1 MSKSSIILQ
10 ESLMAFKDVDKQVN
24 FPKLEEKVLETWKKD
39 KLFEKSLKKN
49 ENNESYIFYDG
60 PPFATGLPHYGHI
73 LPGTIK
79 DIIPR
84 YQTMKGKYVARKWG
98 WDCHG
103 LPVENLIEKELN
115 LNSKKEILSYGIDKF
130 NEACRNSVLRY
141 TSEWEKT
148 IERMGRWVDFRNS
161 YRTMDPKYMESIW
174 WVFKSLWEKGLIYE
188 GFKILPYCPRCTTP
202 LSNFETNQGYKDV
215 QDPAVT
221 IAFKLKDEDNTYILA
236 WTTTPWTLP
245 SNTGLAVGKDI
256 EYVKVKDGDKYYILA
271 ADLLG
276 RYYKDVGRVEIAARF
291 KGPELVGKKYEPLFP
306 YFAHLENEGAFRV
319 VIGHH
324 VTTESGTGI
333 VHIAPGF
340 GEDDAEIGRKE
351 GLPALCPIDQEA
363 RFTDEVPDYKGIQV
377 KKADK
382 DIIKRLKAEGK
393 LIRQETYQHSY
404 PHCWRCDE
412 PLIYRAVS
420 SWFVNIQKIKDKMI
434 AANEKIN
441 WMPDHIKHG
450 RFGKWI
456 EQARDW
462 AISRNRYWGCP
473 IPVWKCEECGEVICV
488 GSIEELEKLSG
499 RKITDIHKHYVD
511 PITLKCKCGHE
522 MHRVDEVL
530 DCWFESGSMPYA
542 QVHYPFENKEKFEAN
557 YPADFIAEGLDQTR
571 GWFYTLVVLGAA
583 LFDKNAFKNVV
594 VNGLVLAEDGRKMSK
609 RLRNYPDI
617 DEVFN
622 KYGADAL
629 RLYLMNSA
637 AVKAGDLLFSEN
649 GITEVL
655 RNYHLP
661 LWNSYSFFVTYANV
675 DGWTPD
681 QKVTTFTNPLDI
693 WLNSVTEKLVA
704 AVDGALSSYD
714 FQTAIKCLY
723 KYIDDLTNWYIRRS
737 RRRFWKSEDDT
748 DKKAAYTALYNA
760 LMKFTVLAAPI
771 APYLSDYIYTNLRTA
786 DMPESVHLCDYPT
799 ENAALRVKELETE
812 MELVQKTVEMG
823 RSLRAKVGINLR
835 KPLGAA
841 FLITKND
848 TERALLQKMESIIK
862 EELNVKSVVYEGEE
876 EKLVHLS
883 CKANFRVLGKK
894 VGKDMKEVAGLVAAF
909 TGAEANALESGNAVE
924 VKLANGTSYSLTNED
939 VIVERQEK
947 EGLTILNDGSLTIAL
962 DTVLTQ
968 DLIDEGIVREFIRHI
983 QNLRKD
989 SGLDVTDRIKILYDA
1004 PAEIAK
1010 AIESLSNV
1018 IKDETLAVEIAAD
1031 TSASVEAEVDEKKIK
1046 IGVMKK

>member
-1 MSKSSIILQ
+1 
-10 ESLMAFKDVDKQVN
+10 MAFKDVDKQVN

-148 IERMGRWVDFRNS
+148 IERMGRWVDFHNS

-221 IAFKLKDEDNTYILA
+221 IAFKLKDKTDTYILA

-271 ADLLG
+271 SDLLG
-276 RYYKDVGRVEIAARF
+276 RYYKDVNSVEIAARF

-363 RFTDEVPDYKGIQV
+363 KFTDEVPDYKGIQV

-434 AANEKIN
+434 AANEQIN

-488 GSIEELEKLSG
+488 GSIAELEQLSG
-499 RKITDIHKHYVD
+499 KKITDIHKHYVD

-704 AVDGALSSYD
+704 AVDGALGSYD
-714 FQTAIKCLY
+714 FQTAIKSLY

-737 RRRFWKSEDDT
+737 RRRFWKSEDDN

-771 APYLSDYIYTNLRTA
+771 APYLSDYIYTQLRTD

-835 KPLGAA
+835 KPLKAV

-924 VKLANGTSYSLTNED
+924 VKLANGTAYSLTNED

-989 SGLDVTDRIKILYDA
+989 SGLDVTDRIKIIYDA
-1004 PAEIAK
+1004 PADIAK
-1010 AIESLSNV
+1010 AIENLANV

-1031 TSASVEAEVDEKKIK
+1031 TSANVEAEVDEKKIK

>member
-1 MSKSSIILQ
+1 
-10 ESLMAFKDVDKQVN
+10 MAFKDVDKQVS

-148 IERMGRWVDFRNS
+148 IERMGRWVDFHNS

-271 ADLLG
+271 SDLLS
-276 RYYKDVGRVEIAARF
+276 RYYKDVNSVEIAARF
-291 KGPELVGKKYEPLFP
+291 KDPELVGKKYEPLFP

-382 DIIKRLKAEGK
+382 DIIKRLKAESK

-488 GSIEELEKLSG
+488 GSIAELEQLSG
-499 RKITDIHKHYVD
+499 KKITDIHKHYVD

-704 AVDGALSSYD
+704 AVDGALGSYD
-714 FQTAIKCLY
+714 FQTAIKSLY

-835 KPLGAA
+835 KPLKAV

-989 SGLDVTDRIKILYDA
+989 SGLDVTDRIKIIYDA
-1004 PAEIAK
+1004 PADIAK
-1010 AIESLSNV
+1010 AIENLANV

-1031 TSASVEAEVDEKKIK
+1031 SSANVEAEVDEKKIK
-1046 IGVMKK
+1046 IGIKKN

>member
-1 MSKSSIILQ
+1 
-10 ESLMAFKDVDKQVN
+10 
-24 FPKLEEKVLETWKKD
+24 
-39 KLFEKSLKKN
+39 
-49 ENNESYIFYDG
+49 
-60 PPFATGLPHYGHI
+60 
-73 LPGTIK
+73 
-79 DIIPR
+79 
-84 YQTMKGKYVARKWG
+84 
-98 WDCHG
+98 
-103 LPVENLIEKELN
+103 
-115 LNSKKEILSYGIDKF
+115 
-130 NEACRNSVLRY
+130 
-141 TSEWEKT
+141 
-148 IERMGRWVDFRNS
+148 
-161 YRTMDPKYMESIW
+161 
-174 WVFKSLWEKGLIYE
+174 
-188 GFKILPYCPRCTTP
+188 
-202 LSNFETNQGYKDV
+202 NQGYKDV

-221 IAFKLKDEDNTYILA
+221 IAFRLKDEDNTYILA

-276 RYYKDVGRVEIAARF
+276 RYYKDVGSVEIAARF

-306 YFAHLENEGAFRV
+306 YFTHLENEGAFRV

-488 GSIEELEKLSG
+488 GSIAELEKLSG
-499 RKITDIHKHYVD
+499 KKITDIHKHYVD

-681 QKVTTFTNPLDI
+681 QSVNTFTNPLDI

-704 AVDGALSSYD
+704 AVDGALGSYD

-737 RRRFWKSEDDT
+737 RRRFWKSEDDN

-962 DTVLTQ
+962 DT
-968 DLIDEGIVREFIRHI
+968 
-983 QNLRKD
+983 
-989 SGLDVTDRIKILYDA
+989 
-1004 PAEIAK
+1004 
-1010 AIESLSNV
+1010 
-1018 IKDETLAVEIAAD
+1018 
-1031 TSASVEAEVDEKKIK
+1031 
-1046 IGVMKK
+1046 

>member
-1 MSKSSIILQ
+1 
-10 ESLMAFKDVDKQVN
+10 MAFKDVDKQVN

>member
-1 MSKSSIILQ
+1 
-10 ESLMAFKDVDKQVN
+10 MAFKDVDKQVS

-148 IERMGRWVDFRNS
+148 IERMGRWVDFHNS

-271 ADLLG
+271 SDLLG
-276 RYYKDVGRVEIAARF
+276 RYYKDVGSVEIAARF

-704 AVDGALSSYD
+704 AVDGALGSYD
-714 FQTAIKCLY
+714 FQTAIKSLY

-968 DLIDEGIVREFIRHI
+968 ELIDEGIVREFIRHI

-989 SGLDVTDRIKILYDA
+989 SGLDVTDRIKIIYDA
-1004 PAEIAK
+1004 PADIAK

-1031 TSASVEAEVDEKKIK
+1031 TSANVEAEVDEKKIK

>member
-1 MSKSSIILQ
+1 
-10 ESLMAFKDVDKQVN
+10 MAFKDVDKQVS

-148 IERMGRWVDFRNS
+148 IDRMGRWVDFRNS
-161 YRTMDPKYMESIW
+161 YRTMDAKYMESIW

-271 ADLLG
+271 SDLLS
-276 RYYKDVGRVEIAARF
+276 RYYKDVNSVEIAARF

-306 YFAHLENEGAFRV
+306 YFTHLENEGAFRV

-363 RFTDEVPDYKGIQV
+363 KFTDEVPDYKGIQV

-499 RKITDIHKHYVD
+499 KKITDIHKHYVD

-704 AVDGALSSYD
+704 AVDGALGSYD
-714 FQTAIKCLY
+714 FQTAIKSLY

-760 LMKFTVLAAPI
+760 CR
-771 APYLSDYIYTNLRTA
+771 SDC
-786 DMPESVHLCDYPT
+786 SVSVGLHLY
-799 ENAALRVKELETE
+799 
-812 MELVQKTVEMG
+812 
-823 RSLRAKVGINLR
+823 
-835 KPLGAA
+835 
-841 FLITKND
+841 
-848 TERALLQKMESIIK
+848 
-862 EELNVKSVVYEGEE
+862 
-876 EKLVHLS
+876 
-883 CKANFRVLGKK
+883 
-894 VGKDMKEVAGLVAAF
+894 
-909 TGAEANALESGNAVE
+909 
-924 VKLANGTSYSLTNED
+924 
-939 VIVERQEK
+939 
-947 EGLTILNDGSLTIAL
+947 
-962 DTVLTQ
+962 
-968 DLIDEGIVREFIRHI
+968 
-983 QNLRKD
+983 
-989 SGLDVTDRIKILYDA
+989 
-1004 PAEIAK
+1004 
-1010 AIESLSNV
+1010 
-1018 IKDETLAVEIAAD
+1018 
-1031 TSASVEAEVDEKKIK
+1031 
-1046 IGVMKK
+1046 